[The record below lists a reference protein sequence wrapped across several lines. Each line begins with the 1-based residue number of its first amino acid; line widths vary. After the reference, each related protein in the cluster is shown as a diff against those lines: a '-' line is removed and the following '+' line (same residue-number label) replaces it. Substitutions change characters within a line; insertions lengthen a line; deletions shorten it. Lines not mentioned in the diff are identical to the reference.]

1 MCNCVCVCV
10 SYMHMDMDYGRSCWS
25 TCNLMLMLPIWPWY
39 RRGLLLSL
47 WGRCNLRQM
56 QVPMLLVACRL
67 SLSFIVHLRFS
78 LHLHCNV
85 RRRLQFAINC
95 NVLFCS
101 WWKIGLHGAN
111 MKFLVPAQYRS
122 SVHIATALQNS
133 PAYHRQSM
141 QTEHSGSGQ
150 TPKQT
155 SRTDPAALDR
165 SSSIHYRSDNTRTR
179 SLCLSCSRLFD
190 RMLDAR
196 CRKIPIPTVSKSIG
210 LAVFV
215 DAKA

>member
-1 MCNCVCVCV
+1 M
-10 SYMHMDMDYGRSCWS
+10 G
-25 TCNLMLMLPIWPWY
+25 
-39 RRGLLLSL
+39 
-47 WGRCNLRQM
+47 
-56 QVPMLLVACRL
+56 QVQFAPDAGAYAACRL
-67 SLSFIVHLRFS
+67 SLVLVVHRPFALFFAFAF
-78 LHLHCNV
+78 CNV
-85 RRRLQFAINC
+85 RRRLQLQFAINC

-155 SRTDPAALDR
+155 SRTDPATLDR
-165 SSSIHYRSDNTRTR
+165 SSSIHYRSDNTRTQ

>member
-1 MCNCVCVCV
+1 M
-10 SYMHMDMDYGRSCWS
+10 G
-25 TCNLMLMLPIWPWY
+25 
-39 RRGLLLSL
+39 
-47 WGRCNLRQM
+47 
-56 QVPMLLVACRL
+56 QVQFAPDAGAYAACRL
-67 SLSFIVHLRFS
+67 SLVLVVHRPFALFFAFALQLQRATAIAMQ
-78 LHLHCNV
+78 
-85 RRRLQFAINC
+85 LQFAINC

-155 SRTDPAALDR
+155 SRTDPATLDR